1 MSRRPND
8 PTAGDV
14 GRIFLEK
21 LGIKSP
27 KEISYKSGVGVVF
40 EMKAKEDG
48 SSVLL
53 CLPKKDFYA
62 GLLGELAGKFYR
74 EFDGS
79 RFTITMEGIHW
90 LSADDIFGRTIH
102 DGNIWGT
109 PQAGAGLTVAISAC
123 IGLTES
129 EAKSRRYAYAKDAAI
144 EKAESLIEEMCTDIA
159 LPTFRLGIYN
169 NALAAMD
176 GLGAL
181 EVRSFYITGYDNA
194 LAAMDGLGALEVS
207 LCGFRGA
214 SVIKLR
220 VLAEAIQAYLDT
232 MCPET
237 GWQIIKRT
245 DRSVG
250 TIAVLELQLS
260 HTEPYLKED
269 A

>member
-8 PTAGDV
+8 PTAGAI
-14 GRIFLEK
+14 GRIFLSL
-21 LGIKSP
+21 LGIKTP

-40 EMKAKEDG
+40 ELSAKEGG

-62 GLLGELAGKFYR
+62 GLLQEVENEFYR
-74 EFDGS
+74 KFDCK

-109 PQAGAGLTVAISAC
+109 PVAGENATIAIAAT

-129 EAKSRRYAYAKDAAI
+129 EAKSRRYEDAKAAAI
-144 EKAESLIEEMCTDIA
+144 EKAESLIEEMCADIA
-159 LPTFRLGIYN
+159 LPSFSLG
-169 NALAAMD
+169 M
-176 GLGAL
+176 
-181 EVRSFYITGYDNA
+181 YDNA
-194 LAAMDGLGALEVS
+194 LAAMDGQGALEVS
-207 LCGFRGA
+207 LCGFGG
-214 SVIKLR
+214 VTGNKLHM
-220 VLAEAIQAYLDT
+220 LAGGIQARLDA

-237 GWQIIKRT
+237 GWQIIRRADHST
-245 DRSVG
+245 G
-250 TIAVLELQLS
+250 NIAVLELQLS
-260 HTEPYLKED
+260 HTKPYIEED

>member
-14 GRIFLEK
+14 GRIFLSL
-21 LGIKSP
+21 LGIKTP
-27 KEISYKSGVGVVF
+27 KEISYKSGIGVVF
-40 EMKAKEDG
+40 EMKAKEEG

-62 GLLGELAGKFYR
+62 GLLREVKGKFYR
-74 EFDGS
+74 EFEC
-79 RFTITMEGIHW
+79 FTITMENIHW

-109 PQAGAGLTVAISAC
+109 PVAEGNATIAIAAT

-129 EAKSRRYAYAKDAAI
+129 EARNRRYEDAKAAAI
-144 EKAESLIEEMCTDIA
+144 EKAESLIEEMCADIA
-159 LPTFRLGIYN
+159 LPSFSLGMYDN
-169 NALAAMD
+169 PLAAMD
-176 GLGAL
+176 GQ
-181 EVRSFYITGYDNA
+181 
-194 LAAMDGLGALEVS
+194 GALEVS
-207 LCGFRGA
+207 LCGFAGV
-214 SVIKLR
+214 SKGKLDA
-220 VLAEAIQAYLDT
+220 LAEGIQMRLDA
-232 MCPET
+232 MCQEI

-260 HTEPYLKED
+260 HTKPYIEED

>member
-1 MSRRPND
+1 MKREND
-8 PTAGDV
+8 PSAGDV

-40 EMKAKEDG
+40 ELMAKEEG
-48 SSVLL
+48 SSGLL

-62 GLLGELAGKFYR
+62 GLLREVESKFHR
-74 EFDGS
+74 EFDYR

-90 LSADDIFGRTIH
+90 LSVDDIFSRTIH

-109 PQAGAGLTVAISAC
+109 PVAGVTVAIAVT

-129 EAKSRRYAYAKDAAI
+129 EAKSRRYEDAKAAAI
-144 EKAESLIEEMCTDIA
+144 SKAESLIEEMCADTA
-159 LPTFRLGIYN
+159 LPSFRLG
-169 NALAAMD
+169 
-176 GLGAL
+176 
-181 EVRSFYITGYDNA
+181 VYDNA
-194 LAAMDGLGALEVS
+194 LAAMDGQGALEVT
-207 LCGFRGA
+207 LCGFDGV
-214 SVIKLR
+214 SSNKLHA
-220 VLAEAIQAYLDT
+220 LAEGIQARLDA

-237 GWQIIKRT
+237 SWQIIRRT

-260 HTEPYLKED
+260 HTKPYIEED

>member
-1 MSRRPND
+1 MSRRPNY
-8 PTAGDV
+8 PSAGAV

-62 GLLGELAGKFYR
+62 GLLREVEDKFYSA
-74 EFDGS
+74 FDPK
-79 RFTITMEGIHW
+79 RFTITMENIHW

-102 DGNIWGT
+102 DGNIWGV
-109 PQAGAGLTVAISAC
+109 PAAGENSTIAIAATLGLTD
-123 IGLTES
+123 T
-129 EAKSRRYAYAKDAAI
+129 EAKSRRYEDAKAAAI
-144 EKAESLIEEMCTDIA
+144 EKAESLIEGMCRDTA
-159 LPTFRLGIYN
+159 LPSFSLG
-169 NALAAMD
+169 
-176 GLGAL
+176 
-181 EVRSFYITGYDNA
+181 VYDNA
-194 LAAMDGLGALEVS
+194 LAAMDGQGALEVS
-207 LCGFRGA
+207 LCGFRGT
-214 SVIKLR
+214 SITRLHM
-220 VLAEAIQAYLDT
+220 LAEAIQAYLDAWYQ
-232 MCPET
+232 ET

-260 HTEPYLKED
+260 HTKPYVKED

>member
-14 GRIFLEK
+14 GRIFLSL

-40 EMKAKEDG
+40 ELSEKEDG

-62 GLLGELAGKFYR
+62 GLLGEVENEFYR
-74 EFDGS
+74 EFNCK
-79 RFTITMEGIHW
+79 RFTITLANIHW
-90 LSADDIFGRTIH
+90 LSVDDIFGRTIH

-109 PQAGAGLTVAISAC
+109 PVAGVTIAIAAT

-129 EAKSRRYAYAKDAAI
+129 ESKSRRYDDAKAAAI
-144 EKAESLIEEMCTDIA
+144 SKAESLIEEMCADTA
-159 LPTFRLGIYN
+159 LPTFSLGMYD
-169 NALAAMD
+169 NAFAAMD
-176 GLGAL
+176 GQ
-181 EVRSFYITGYDNA
+181 
-194 LAAMDGLGALEVS
+194 GALEVS
-207 LCGFRGA
+207 LCGFDGVNN
-214 SVIKLR
+214 SKLHA
-220 VLAEAIQAYLDT
+220 LAEGIQARLDA
-232 MCPET
+232 MCPEI
-237 GWQIIKRT
+237 GWEIIKRT

-260 HTEPYLKED
+260 HTKPYIEED

>member
-1 MSRRPND
+1 MKRVNNPS
-8 PTAGDV
+8 AGAV

-27 KEISYKSGVGVVF
+27 KEISYRSGVGVVF

-62 GLLGELAGKFYR
+62 ELLEEIENEFYR
-74 EFDGS
+74 QFDYK
-79 RFTITMEGIHW
+79 RFTITLANIRW
-90 LSADDIFGRTIH
+90 LTSDDLFGRTIH

-109 PQAGAGLTVAISAC
+109 PYADSGETIAIAAAIS
-123 IGLTES
+123 LTDT
-129 EAKSRRYAYAKDAAI
+129 EARNRRYDDAKEMAI
-144 EKAESLIEEMCTDIA
+144 SKAKSLIEEMCADIA
-159 LPTFRLGIYN
+159 LPTFRLG
-169 NALAAMD
+169 
-176 GLGAL
+176 
-181 EVRSFYITGYDNA
+181 VYDNA
-194 LAAMDGLGALEVS
+194 LAAMNGQGALQVS
-207 LCGFRGA
+207 LCGYTGV
-214 SVIKLR
+214 SSNKLHA
-220 VLAEAIQAYLDT
+220 LAEGIQMRLDA
-232 MCPET
+232 MCQET

-260 HTEPYLKED
+260 HTRPYLKED